1 MSRAQ
6 LTSTVEQNSAGAA
19 APWVAGKNALIN
31 GGFDWWQRGTSFSG
45 TGYGADRWN
54 NTGIYTNITVSQ
66 QSSGAPSGSLY
77 YMRFTSTGA
86 GSYTNMYQYLE
97 SATAAMLWG
106 QTVTFSIK
114 MRRNSTLN
122 NTGMQLQVDKSST
135 TDAGSGATWTNF
147 GTTNVPL
154 ASIPTGTGST
164 NWYTATL
171 TVAIP
176 NDGTAQSL
184 RFYVQYNGTAPS
196 GSVVDI
202 AQAQVEIGSVA
213 TPFSR
218 AGGTLQGELAL
229 CQRYYYRVFPNA
241 SASTLCPSLYCGSST
256 LAYGTL
262 QFPTQM
268 RIMPTALE
276 QTGTASD
283 YVVYASIGGT
293 TCSAIPTFYDANY
306 NSAIVKFTVAS
317 GLNTGYSGYARTGS
331 TAGYLGWSAEL

>member
-45 TGYGADRWN
+45 TGYGVDRWSN
-54 NTGIYTNITVSQ
+54 STVYANVTVSQ

-86 GSYTNMYQYLE
+86 GSFTNMYQYLE

-122 NTGMQLQVDKSST
+122 NSGMYLGVDKSST
-135 TDAGSGATWTNF
+135 IDAGSGATWTSL
-147 GTTNVPL
+147 GTASVPL

-164 NWYTATL
+164 NWYTATF

-184 RFYVQYNGTAPS
+184 RFYIGYSGTAPS

-229 CQRYYYRVFPNA
+229 CQRYLPVLQGGGDVYTGY
-241 SASTLCPSLYCGSST
+241 
-256 LAYGTL
+256 AYGTN
-262 QFPTQM
+262 
-268 RIMPTALE
+268 A
-276 QTGTASD
+276 
-283 YVVYASIGGT
+283 VVYSLALPVTARVAPTGITLAGSGT
-293 TCSAIPTFYDANY
+293 YLGW
-306 NSAIVKFTVAS
+306 
-317 GLNTGYSGYARTGS
+317 GLNTSYSITPLFNTGAQNSITVYAGS
-331 TAGYLGWSAEL
+331 GPTITAGQGSRFTIPGGAAILATGCEL